1 MNSFL
6 VVMRRRVMFK
16 ISVTDAIKDLEI
28 DGKDVMK
35 YMLMDEC
42 PEVGYWLKHILKMVI
57 DGDLRNN
64 RDDLIY
70 YMIGVTDGWLE
81 LK

>member
-6 VVMRRRVMFK
+6 VVMRRMVMFK

-35 YMLMDEC
+35 YMLMGEC
-42 PEVGYWLKHILKMVI
+42 PEVGYWLNHILKMVI
-57 DGDLRNN
+57 DGHLQNN
-64 RDDLIY
+64 REDLIY

-81 LK
+81 P

>member
-1 MNSFL
+1 
-6 VVMRRRVMFK
+6 MFK

-35 YMLMDEC
+35 YMMMDEC
-42 PEVGYWLKHILKMVI
+42 PEVGYWLKHILNMVI
-57 DGDLRNN
+57 DGKLQNN
-64 RDDLIY
+64 REDLIY

-81 LK
+81 P